1 MLDPDGIRPTDEGVL
16 VSAHGSDNSSEN
28 IGEGSGEQWRAQG
41 ISQWARHGLEEMA
54 ERGQM
59 DRAEQGLPDDT
70 WVGLLSDVQQ
80 AVAEAGGQPTGRAAD
95 DAEHYG
101 SGAGSS
107 LPIDRSQ
114 ESGKVV

>member
-1 MLDPDGIRPTDEGVL
+1 MSG
-16 VSAHGSDNSSEN
+16 AHGSDNSSEN
-28 IGEGSGEQWRAQG
+28 IGDGSGADWHAQG
-41 ISQWARHGLEEMA
+41 ISQWARNGLEEIA
-54 ERGQM
+54 ERGQI

-70 WVGLLSDVQQ
+70 WVGLLSDIQES
-80 AVAEAGGQPTGRAAD
+80 VAQAGGEPSARAAD

-101 SGAGSS
+101 SGAGSA

>member
-1 MLDPDGIRPTDEGVL
+1 MSSE
-16 VSAHGSDNSSEN
+16 SSSEN
-28 IGEGSGEQWRAQG
+28 SRENVGPDSGAEWHAQG
-41 ISQWARHGLEEMA
+41 ISAWARHGLEEIA
-54 ERGQM
+54 ERGQV

-80 AVAEAGGQPTGRAAD
+80 AVHAEGDAGPVGRAAD

-107 LPIDRSQ
+107 LPIDRSE